1 MIGGPAMWW
10 IASGIVLVGA
20 EILLPGVYAIWIGF
34 AAIAAGLVIWGFPM
48 SFSAQLMLFT
58 AFAFASIWVGRRV
71 QKSQQ
76 EEVTDSPNLH
86 DLNRLIQGR
95 TGKVEIVPGRDGKV
109 LQIDGTL
116 WRLKEPAPDIGTKVR
131 VVQVES
137 GELLVEAL
145 S

>member
-1 MIGGPAMWW
+1 MWW
-10 IASGIVLVGA
+10 VAAGIALIGA
-20 EILLPGVYAIWIGF
+20 EIALPGVYAIWIGF
-34 AAIAAGLVIWGFPM
+34 AAIAAGLVIWGFSM
-48 SFSAQLMLFT
+48 SLGSQFMLFA

-86 DLNRLIQGR
+86 DLNRLILGR
-95 TGKVEIVPGRDGKV
+95 IGKVEIVPGRDGKV
-109 LQIDGTL
+109 MHVDGTL
-116 WRLKEPAPDIGTKVR
+116 WHLKEPAPDVGTRVR

-137 GELLVEAL
+137 GELVVEAL